1 MEYILALDE
10 GTTSAR
16 AAVYDAQG
24 RRLSLVSSR
33 VDTRYPAPGWVEQEA
48 EGIWLAQMQAARE
61 AVERS
66 GVRAHQMRA
75 IGITNQRET
84 TVVWERA
91 TGRPVGQA
99 IVWQCRRTAPLCD
112 ELTSSGAAEMIT
124 RKTGLVVDPYFS
136 ATKLK
141 WILDR
146 VPDGRAR
153 ARDGELL
160 FGTIDTWL
168 VWKLT
173 GGAVHVTDVTNAS
186 RTMLMNLES
195 GDWDPDLLDLFDVP
209 RSMLPRIVASSGAVG
224 AAAGEH
230 LGAEIPIAGLAG
242 DQQAALFGQA
252 CFGPGQAKNTYGTGC
267 FLLLH
272 TGARLPVSRH
282 RMLGTRAASLDAGP
296 QYAIEGS
303 VFAAGVAVD
312 WLISGLNLFG
322 GHRELE
328 EKAASIGDS
337 QGVYFVP
344 AFIGMGAPHWDSKA
358 RGLITGL
365 TLNTGPATLARA
377 ALEAIAY
384 QTRDLVEAMQSDTGE
399 QLRELRADGGA
410 AANDFLMQFQA
421 DILGVPV
428 LRPKDIETTALGAA
442 YLAGLATSLW
452 RSPEELDRF
461 WQLDRTFEPA
471 LSGEKREELY
481 AGWKRALRRA
491 LTREEGG

>member
-1 MEYILALDE
+1 VPYILALDE

-16 AAVYDAQG
+16 AAVYDEQG
-24 RRLSLVSSR
+24 RRLSLASR
-33 VDTRYPAPGWVEQEA
+33 RVPTEYPAPGWVEQSAEEIWRAQVMAALEA
-48 EGIWLAQMQAARE
+48 LERLGARPE
-61 AVERS
+61 DI
-66 GVRAHQMRA
+66 RA

-91 TGRPVGQA
+91 TGRPVNPA

-112 ELTSSGAAEMIT
+112 ELTRSGAAGMIT

-146 VPDGRAR
+146 LPDGRAR

-160 FGTIDTWL
+160 FGTVDTWL

-173 GGAVHVTDVTNAS
+173 SGAVHVTDVTNAS
-186 RTMLMNLES
+186 RTMLMNLDT
-195 GDWDPDLLDLFDVP
+195 GDWDDELLDLFDIP
-209 RSMLPRIVASSGAVG
+209 RAMLPQIVPSAGVVG
-224 AAAGEH
+224 AAAREH
-230 LGAEIPIAGLAG
+230 LGAEIPIAGIAG
-242 DQQAALFGQA
+242 DQQAALFGQT
-252 CFGPGQAKNTYGTGC
+252 CFRAGQAKNTYGTGC

-272 TGARLPVSRH
+272 TGARRPVSRH
-282 RMLGTRAASLDAGP
+282 RLLGTRAASLDAGS
-296 QYAIEGS
+296 QFAIEGS

-312 WLISGLNLFG
+312 WLVSGLRLFETYQ
-322 GHRELE
+322 ELE
-328 EKAASIGDS
+328 EKAARLESN

-365 TLNTGPATLARA
+365 TLNAAPDTLARA

-384 QTRDLVEAMQSDTGE
+384 QTRDLVEAMESDTGE
-399 QLRELRADGGA
+399 RLRELRADGGA

-442 YLAGLATSLW
+442 YLAGLATGFW
-452 RSPEELDRF
+452 KSPEELERF
-461 WQLDRTFEPA
+461 WQLDRVFEPA
-471 LSGEKREELY
+471 LGADQREELY
-481 AGWKRALRRA
+481 AGWSRALRQA
-491 LTREEGG
+491 LTRGEAG